1 MRRTALIVG
10 SGIGGLSAAIALWQA
25 GWNVRIHERAASK
38 RELGF
43 GLLLAPNAMA
53 ALGRLGVA
61 GAVLGQGFAPT
72 LGEVRRMD
80 GTLLKRVE
88 FPSPEVM
95 GGPTV
100 VALRPALFD
109 VWLAAVPSDA
119 LQLGSEVTEFRETPG
134 RVVLQTTG
142 GDDEGDLLVGADGVG
157 SVVRRLLHPLQQ
169 PPRSSGI
176 IAVRG
181 IAWDA
186 IGRLG
191 PLSGIYYL
199 GPGVES
205 FLARASDTRI
215 YWALSL
221 ARELVP
227 EETRDPAEILAL
239 MSPRFDADFRAVTS
253 ATEEMR
259 CDELVD
265 REPLPF
271 WGEGAVTLLGD
282 AAHPLLPHT
291 GQGAAQAIVDAVSL
305 ARALGRDARLGD
317 ALRSYER
324 ERLQKTAILVGQG
337 RRTAAMMRTTNPV
350 LCRIGEELLRRLPAT
365 FLLKLFARLNR
376 RAGTASV
383 PR

>member
-1 MRRTALIVG
+1 
-10 SGIGGLSAAIALWQA
+10 
-25 GWNVRIHERAASK
+25 
-38 RELGF
+38 
-43 GLLLAPNAMA
+43 MA

-61 GAVLGQGFAPT
+61 GAVLEQGFAPT

-80 GTLLKRVE
+80 GTLLKRTE
-88 FPSPEVM
+88 FPSPEVL

-109 VWLAAVPSDA
+109 VLLDAVPGDV
-119 LQLGSEVTEFRETPG
+119 LQLGSEVTEFRETAG
-134 RVVLQTTG
+134 RVVLRTAG

-157 SVVRRLLHPLQQ
+157 SVVRRLLHPAQ
-169 PPRSSGI
+169 PPPQSSGI

-205 FLARASDTRI
+205 FLARARDTRI

-291 GQGAAQAIVDAVSL
+291 NQGAPSDHRRCL
-305 ARALGRDARLGD
+305 PGARTGLGRKTRGRPEVLRTGAAKEDRGSRGPGAPDGAPHAGD
-317 ALRSYER
+317 EL
-324 ERLQKTAILVGQG
+324 
-337 RRTAAMMRTTNPV
+337 
-350 LCRIGEELLRRLPAT
+350 LCRVREETVRRIPAT
-365 FLLKLFARLNR
+365 LLVKLFARLDSR
-376 RAGTASV
+376 WWD
-383 PR
+383 PRDVRPAIHPG

>member
-1 MRRTALIVG
+1 MPRTALIVG
-10 SGIGGLSAAIALWQA
+10 AGIGGLSAAIALRQA

-61 GAVLGQGFAPT
+61 GAVLEQGFAPT

-80 GTLLKRVE
+80 GTLLKRTE
-88 FPSPEVM
+88 FPSPEVL

-109 VWLAAVPSDA
+109 VLLDAVPGDV
-119 LQLGSEVTEFRETPG
+119 LQLGSEVTEFRETAG
-134 RVVLQTTG
+134 RVVLRTAG

-157 SVVRRLLHPLQQ
+157 SVVRRLLHPAQ
-169 PPRSSGI
+169 PPPQSSGI

-191 PLSGIYYL
+191 PLSGISYL

-227 EETRDPAEILAL
+227 EKPGIPPKYWR
-239 MSPRFDADFRAVTS
+239 
-253 ATEEMR
+253 
-259 CDELVD
+259 
-265 REPLPF
+265 
-271 WGEGAVTLLGD
+271 
-282 AAHPLLPHT
+282 
-291 GQGAAQAIVDAVSL
+291 
-305 ARALGRDARLGD
+305 
-317 ALRSYER
+317 
-324 ERLQKTAILVGQG
+324 
-337 RRTAAMMRTTNPV
+337 
-350 LCRIGEELLRRLPAT
+350 
-365 FLLKLFARLNR
+365 
-376 RAGTASV
+376 
-383 PR
+383 